1 MEITILH
8 ETTCFAVFAT
18 VCYAENQSLLM
29 DIPLSAVIS
38 DTVGPIISDVLAHD
52 PHSAFVVR
60 SVTKDSDGYLIPAG
74 GAEEIWA
81 YDDLGEKWG
90 TGGRMPQETVGNE

>member
-1 MEITILH
+1 MDSHCMDDT
-8 ETTCFAVFAT
+8 
-18 VCYAENQSLLM
+18 

-38 DTVGPIISDVLAHD
+38 DTVGPLISDVLAHD

-60 SVTKDSDGYLIPAG
+60 SITKDSDGYLIPAG

-90 TGGRMPQETVGNE
+90 TGSRATQETVGNE